1 MTAPRRPGVE
11 WSAFARSAL
20 FISEAGRGGGGGGGG
35 VSSTG
40 SGSFLEAERVVRF
53 AVSAAAALSDNN
65 LIFERRGSSASSG
78 AGFYWRAGG
87 DRSSGRA
94 RAELEDL

>member
-1 MTAPRRPGVE
+1 MTARRRPGVE
-11 WSAFARSAL
+11 WSAFARSAW
-20 FISEAGRGGGGGGGG
+20 FISEAGRGGGGGGDG

-53 AVSAAAALSDNN
+53 AVSAAASLADKP
-65 LIFERRGSSASSG
+65 IFERRGSSASSG

-87 DRSSGRA
+87 DRGSVRA
-94 RAELEDL
+94 RAGLEDL